1 MDDCEAPRYG
11 FAFKSKTFCLVSME
25 ELLVDVG
32 PELFEGEVGGV
43 DEVAGEP
50 LLADLGPG
58 AVVGGVV
65 EGRDACCGA

>member
-1 MDDCEAPRYG
+1 VG
-11 FAFKSKTFCLVSME
+11 VE

-32 PELFEGEVGGV
+32 PKLFEDEVGAV

-50 LLADLGPG
+50 LLADLGPC

-65 EGRDACCGA
+65 EGGDA